1 MPKIVDHQQYRQQLL
16 SQCFALFAKHGYG
29 SITMRAIAQGLG
41 VSTGTLYHYFNSKEQ
56 LFEQLIDYLSLQ
68 DTNEAALANVSHPP
82 DLADRIRVVMECVA
96 NEEEYCRQQDL
107 LLAEFYRH
115 QTPEVARQNAVTM
128 AADERYVQALARY
141 LGIDDR
147 PMLDFFLAWISGLLY
162 RRMLMGDRVSM
173 AEQTELIAAMISA
186 YWERT
191 DRGSKSLEWTGAGD
205 RGRSIDR

>member
-1 MPKIVDHQQYRQQLL
+1 MPKIVDHHQYRQQLL
-16 SQCFALFAKHGYG
+16 SQCFALFAQQGYG

-41 VSTGTLYHYFNSKEQ
+41 VSTGTLYHYFDSKEQ

-68 DTNEAALANVSHPP
+68 DTNECALAELSHPP
-82 DLADRIRVVMECVA
+82 ELADRIRVAMEYVA
-96 NEEEYCRQQDL
+96 CHEEYFRQQDL

-128 AADERYVQALARY
+128 AADERYVQGLAQF

-147 PMLDFFLAWISGLLY
+147 PVLDFFLAWISGLLH

-173 AEQTELIAAMISA
+173 AEQTELIAAMVSA

-191 DRGSKSLEWTGAGD
+191 DRDSKRLECTGAGNGGGSRD
-205 RGRSIDR
+205 R